1 MASVFWH
8 VGLTVSD
15 IEHSAAFYRDV
26 AGMDEG
32 PHMYSANEAF
42 GRLVNNP
49 GATLDSVFLTLGG
62 FTLQLLQYRT
72 KGGVRLQ
79 IDHHHIGSPHLSLFV
94 PNARAKYDELVARGD
109 VKITS
114 DIVDNQSRT
123 IRSFYVT
130 DPDGVPVEFVERR
143 VG

>member
-15 IEHSAAFYRDV
+15 IEHSTAFYRDV

-94 PNARAKYDELVARGD
+94 PNARAKYDELVARRCE
-109 VKITS
+109 
-114 DIVDNQSRT
+114 DNVRHRRQSKP
-123 IRSFYVT
+123 Y
-130 DPDGVPVEFVERR
+130 DPEFLRDGSRW
-143 VG
+143 GAG